1 LESALVPMRKVG
13 IFSRN
18 RTLLPGVVLLLMVLL
33 PSLYGLI
40 FVPAN
45 AVRLL
50 AGNPNEAPSAQH
62 ILGTQAEG
70 RDVLSVLLVGTPGT
84 LRIGLIGGL
93 AGLTIGTALGLIA
106 GYAANR
112 VDAAI
117 RILVDVAL
125 TIPALAILIM
135 IAATFRNLSINMMG
149 LIIASTSWMQT
160 TRVIRSQVLSLRERS
175 FIQMAK
181 LSGMNNLYIVFRE
194 ILPNLIPFVAA
205 CFVDAVTTAILS
217 SIGLEVLG
225 LGSQQNQTLGN
236 TVYFAIFYSAMFRGT
251 WWWWLPPVLIL
262 IAIFLGLF
270 LVSIALDEYSNPRL
284 RRSE

>member
-1 LESALVPMRKVG
+1 METVLVPVKKVSV
-13 IFSRN
+13 FRRN
-18 RTLLPGVVLLLMVLL
+18 RTLLPGVILLLVVLI
-33 PSLYGLI
+33 PSLYGQF
-40 FVPAN
+40 FVPSR
-45 AVRLL
+45 AVRIL
-50 AGNPNEAPSAQH
+50 AGNPNLPPSAEH

-70 RDVLSVLLVGTPGT
+70 RDVFSLLLVGTPGT

-93 AGLTIGTALGLIA
+93 VGLTIGTALGLIS
-106 GYAANR
+106 GYASNWIDT
-112 VDAAI
+112 VI

-135 IAATFRNLSINMMG
+135 IAATFRGLSISMMG
-149 LIIASTSWMQT
+149 LVVASTSWMQT

-175 FIQMAK
+175 FVQMAK
-181 LSGMNNLYIVFRE
+181 LSGLNNLYILFRE

-205 CFVDAVTTAILS
+205 SFVDAVATAILS
-217 SIGLEVLG
+217 SIGLEILG

-236 TVYFAIFYSAMFRGT
+236 TIYFSIYYSALFRGT

>member
-1 LESALVPMRKVG
+1 MESALVPIRKVG

-40 FVPAN
+40 FVPTN

-50 AGNPNEAPSAQH
+50 AGNPNEPPSAQH

-93 AGLTIGTALGLIA
+93 VGLTIGTALGLIA
-106 GYAANR
+106 GYAGNR

-117 RILVDVAL
+117 RVLVDVAL

-149 LIIASTSWMQT
+149 LVIASTSWMQT

-175 FIQMAK
+175 FVQMAK
-181 LSGMNNLYIVFRE
+181 LSGMSNLYIVFRE

>member
-1 LESALVPMRKVG
+1 MDTAVVPTKKFG
-13 IFSRN
+13 IFHRN
-18 RTLLPGVVLLLMVLL
+18 RTLLPGIMLLLLVIL

-40 FVPAN
+40 FVPSSAI
-45 AVRLL
+45 RML
-50 AGNPNEAPSAQH
+50 AGNPNEPPSAAH

-93 AGLTIGTALGLIA
+93 VGLTIGTALGLIS
-106 GYAANR
+106 GYARNWIDT
-112 VDAAI
+112 VI

-135 IAATFRNLSINMMG
+135 IAATFRNLSISMMG
-149 LIIASTSWMQT
+149 LVIASTSWMQT

-175 FIQMAK
+175 FVKMAN
-181 LSGMNNLYIVFRE
+181 LSGMSNLYIIFRE

-205 CFVDAVTTAILS
+205 CFVDALTTAILS

-236 TVYFAIFYSAMFRGT
+236 TIYFAIFYSAMFRGT